1 VELWPDED
9 EGAGPSEEVVEI
21 SPVEL
26 WPDGDEGEGP
36 SEEVDEV
43 EFWLDEGSE
52 MDPRRTGVV
61 DPELTLYG
69 Q

>member
-1 VELWPDED
+1 MDEL
-9 EGAGPSEEVVEI
+9 G
-21 SPVEL
+21 PVEF

-36 SEEVDEV
+36 SEEVDEISPV
-43 EFWLDEGSE
+43 EFWPDEGSGLVA
-52 MDPRRTGVV
+52 RTGGV